1 MGGQATHMGGWV
13 RDNGAPMPSLRGQL
27 LIASP
32 SLYDYFRRTVV
43 LVLEH
48 NQDGAMGV
56 ILNRVSET
64 PVEDAV
70 PGLAELAGSGEL
82 VRVGGPVGPQAVIAL
97 GDFEDVAEASLTVAG
112 SLGIVDPD

>member
-48 NQDGAMGV
+48 NDDGAMGV
-56 ILNRVSET
+56 VLNRVSET
-64 PVEDAV
+64 AVADAV
-70 PGLAELAGSGEL
+70 PDLAQLAGEGEL
-82 VRVGGPVGPQAVIAL
+82 VYVGGPVGPQAVIAL
-97 GDFEDVAEASLTVAG
+97 GEFREPDEASKLVTRSV
-112 SLGIVDPD
+112 